1 MMNFLTS
8 AGRDVDTQGIK
19 RSLGTQINEQRLMIS
34 RYNKELEVFADEMV
48 NAKNVF
54 GENSIEYREAQTQY
68 EEINKALIE
77 ASTQFNELNQQLY
90 ELDLTKLEYAMDR
103 LEAFGDKLSS
113 IVSLK
118 ETRGTRYGASADDIV
133 GESDYYQQ
141 VNANNDLIKLMAQ
154 DREKRI
160 QQIAEFGWDV
170 DSEKYKE
177 AYDAIMNDEK
187 EILNMLESNEKL
199 KESIRTLRW
208 KPFEELQKQ
217 LDQAIDDYDHL
228 RNLISDAEM
237 FDDQDG
243 IYMTDRGYAELSLI
257 AQQIGTTQGKIA
269 DYRKAL
275 DKLQAEYKSGNISLE
290 TFNDTSREYIG
301 IIQSSVQAVDG
312 YKDAIIDLYKT
323 QISNENDALQK
334 VIDLR
339 KKALSA
345 KKAYYDYDKSLSE
358 KNKDIAQLRA
368 QVAALQGVTND
379 AAKAQRAKLQAQL
392 AEAEEDLK
400 DTIRQHQFEAVSQGY
415 DQLSED
421 SQEALDTTIRQLE
434 ANADQQDQIVN
445 MMLDKLKTNY
455 TDAYTSI
462 QSIISSTGTVISDVS
477 NSSINQLRTTAD
489 NIIALARAM
498 QQFQFQAS
506 ATAMGINT
514 APIVTHDSQTQ
525 QIEKEIRSNN
535 TDQKIADAKAAAG
548 PTTKVAQTPQVKSA
562 DQAVA
567 DAEKARAEAE
577 RKRKEEE
584 ERKKREEE
592 ERKKKAAAEAAAKA
606 AAEKAAADAKAK
618 ANAAKNKRTT
628 KQKYG
633 VALAI
638 WNGGYGWGT
647 GETRKK
653 RLKQKGFNPT
663 EIQKIVN
670 QMGRDGYVYSGAW
683 VGKYHGIKSLSPYAY
698 NKFKK
703 GAKRIGVDQL
713 AWTNED
719 WQKDGS
725 ELIVSKRDGAILTPL
740 KAGDSVI
747 PANLADNLFKWGA
760 IDPSTLSDK
769 FVSKLPNVSGMSTTL
784 STPVTIESIITVNG
798 NVDENVMPQLEE
810 LGKQLANNL
819 NFQKDMTK
827 VISHNLYKDAKKQGY
842 RK

>member
-1 MMNFLTS
+1 
-8 AGRDVDTQGIK
+8 
-19 RSLGTQINEQRLMIS
+19 MIS

-103 LEAFGDKLSS
+103 LQAFGDKLSS

-141 VNANNDLIKLMAQ
+141 VNSNNDLIKLMAK

-160 QQIAEFGWDV
+160 QEIAELGWDV

-368 QVAALQGVTND
+368 QVAALQGVNSCPYLFNCWKHLRD
-379 AAKAQRAKLQAQL
+379 LQ
-392 AEAEEDLK
+392 
-400 DTIRQHQFEAVSQGY
+400 
-415 DQLSED
+415 
-421 SQEALDTTIRQLE
+421 TT
-434 ANADQQDQIVN
+434 
-445 MMLDKLKTNY
+445 T
-455 TDAYTSI
+455 
-462 QSIISSTGTVISDVS
+462 
-477 NSSINQLRTTAD
+477 
-489 NIIALARAM
+489 
-498 QQFQFQAS
+498 
-506 ATAMGINT
+506 
-514 APIVTHDSQTQ
+514 
-525 QIEKEIRSNN
+525 
-535 TDQKIADAKAAAG
+535 
-548 PTTKVAQTPQVKSA
+548 
-562 DQAVA
+562 
-567 DAEKARAEAE
+567 
-577 RKRKEEE
+577 
-584 ERKKREEE
+584 
-592 ERKKKAAAEAAAKA
+592 
-606 AAEKAAADAKAK
+606 
-618 ANAAKNKRTT
+618 
-628 KQKYG
+628 
-633 VALAI
+633 
-638 WNGGYGWGT
+638 
-647 GETRKK
+647 
-653 RLKQKGFNPT
+653 
-663 EIQKIVN
+663 
-670 QMGRDGYVYSGAW
+670 
-683 VGKYHGIKSLSPYAY
+683 
-698 NKFKK
+698 
-703 GAKRIGVDQL
+703 
-713 AWTNED
+713 
-719 WQKDGS
+719 
-725 ELIVSKRDGAILTPL
+725 
-740 KAGDSVI
+740 
-747 PANLADNLFKWGA
+747 
-760 IDPSTLSDK
+760 
-769 FVSKLPNVSGMSTTL
+769 
-784 STPVTIESIITVNG
+784 
-798 NVDENVMPQLEE
+798 
-810 LGKQLANNL
+810 
-819 NFQKDMTK
+819 
-827 VISHNLYKDAKKQGY
+827 
-842 RK
+842 